1 MKRIWYQK
9 GLVIITITFPIP
21 TIVVPLNEIEVLLTV
36 TYLPISQKVKNNK
49 KSWNLGEDK

>member
-36 TYLPISQKVKNNK
+36 TYLPISQKVKDNK
-49 KSWNLGEDK
+49 KPWNLGEDK